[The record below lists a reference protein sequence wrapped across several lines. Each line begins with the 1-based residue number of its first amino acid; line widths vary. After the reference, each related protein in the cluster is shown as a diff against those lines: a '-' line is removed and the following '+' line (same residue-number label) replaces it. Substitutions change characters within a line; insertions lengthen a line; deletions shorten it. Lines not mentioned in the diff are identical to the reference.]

1 MDDIDNILNTIKKAA
16 LSDLFSKDYD
26 SAIDELKRAEML
38 DRENPEILYNLGIA
52 YSRKGLFK
60 TAQIYFQKVLS
71 LEISYINKSNVKKN
85 ISFCMIQNENFDEAL
100 NFLQEVIDDYPS
112 DILALNMKGFCL
124 EKKGELKDALKTYR
138 EILRYDRS
146 NINCLNSTSYL
157 MAKLEIELKSALK
170 IAQFVYQRDKL
181 NPAYND
187 TLGFIHMRL
196 GNYNEAEKYLS
207 SAASMMPFNNEIN
220 EHISELNELNT

>member
-1 MDDIDNILNTIKKAA
+1 MDDIDNILKTIKKTA

-220 EHISELNELNT
+220 EHISELNKLNK